1 MKKELDNLWYS
12 YLIESVLKKSDK
24 EKELIKQFST
34 DNNTLIETLNNQQ
47 KELLEKYDQSLSTLN
62 GLTEKMAFIKGVKFT
77 ARFLF
82 EALSED

>member
-34 DNNTLIETLNNQQ
+34 DNNALMETLNNQQ

>member
-1 MKKELDNLWYS
+1 MRKELDNLWYS

-24 EKELIKQFST
+24 EKDLIKQFST
-34 DNNTLIETLNNQQ
+34 DNDALRDALNNQQ

-77 ARFLF
+77 VRFLF
-82 EALSED
+82 EALCED